1 MFHTLSGSIVAC
13 ASAAHYTS
21 YAGAAPV
28 EIANSDHT
36 RHRLSRSGQPPVQ
49 LRDPLHRI
57 TASPPQP
64 GRRHLLPTE
73 ARPVNQAGWYERRYT
88 QVITKRPGRTSR
100 HRAGLRGPEPNG
112 TIGAPGLS
120 GRSSSHIRRRRDG
133 FTHLAPR
140 RHDGPAG
147 ATASSCARTRREH
160 HDGGTAGAEGEIK
173 HRVLLGSRRSMRRGC
188 SPADLHHVG
197 GRYPIS
203 APRVPIQWC
212 LLLAGPQ
219 MRRDVVAALTAFS
232 RRRRCGRRPIARDEV
247 TLGNIRRGR
256 LVLDVG
262 RLGSSRGT
270 GDHQAD
276 PASAS
281 FSCRPPTHPS
291 SRR

>member
-1 MFHTLSGSIVAC
+1 
-13 ASAAHYTS
+13 
-21 YAGAAPV
+21 
-28 EIANSDHT
+28 
-36 RHRLSRSGQPPVQ
+36 
-49 LRDPLHRI
+49 
-57 TASPPQP
+57 
-64 GRRHLLPTE
+64 
-73 ARPVNQAGWYERRYT
+73 
-88 QVITKRPGRTSR
+88 VITKRPGRTSR

-188 SPADLHHVG
+188 APADLHHVG

-247 TLGNIRRGR
+247 TLGDIRRGR

-291 SRR
+291 SRRSWPTRVAPSRVSRSRPFRSLSLRLHAATSPRVSAAPRTRDGPPCALTGRASPRSQRSSAPRPAAGEFRPAGR